1 MAELRAYCH
10 LDRLQPQFASLFAS
24 ACRGFLS
31 VEGMASL
38 FVEVVPGVEINRLS
52 DIALKITNS
61 KPGEMIVERRY
72 GMLEI
77 HSFEQEEVLHAGSMI
92 LDELGLKEEERL
104 APSVL
109 ATSII
114 NKIDPYQA
122 VIINRNSKGMLI
134 LGGDD
139 VYLLEVTPAAYSSIA
154 ANEAEKHCD
163 VRLVDIRFFG
173 ASGRIYMAGTE
184 SEIQAAAKKVVETGE
199 QGILICATGSGICLA
214 ANKVKGARGAVVWDE
229 FTALQAKEHNNANIL
244 CLAGKVLDKETA
256 KKIVRLW
263 LEADY
268 AGEERHARRL
278 GKIEEAE
285 K

>member
-1 MAELRAYCH
+1 MAELRAYCY

-38 FVEVVPGVEINRLS
+38 FVEVVPGIEINRLS

-61 KPGEMIVERRY
+61 RPGEMIVERRY

-77 HSFEQEEVLHAGSMI
+77 HSFEQEEVLHAGKMI
-92 LDELGLKEEERL
+92 LDELGLKQDQRL

-173 ASGRIYMAGTE
+173 AAGRIYLAGSE
-184 SEIQAAAKKVVETGE
+184 SEIQVAAKKVVET
-199 QGILICATGSGICLA
+199 L
-214 ANKVKGARGAVVWDE
+214 NNVKGR
-229 FTALQAKEHNNANIL
+229 TQ
-244 CLAGKVLDKETA
+244 
-256 KKIVRLW
+256 R
-263 LEADY
+263 
-268 AGEERHARRL
+268 
-278 GKIEEAE
+278 
-285 K
+285 

>member
-1 MAELRAYCH
+1 MAELRAYCY
-10 LDRLQPQFASLFAS
+10 LDQLQPQFASLFAS

-38 FVEVVPGVEINRLS
+38 FVEVVPGIEINRLT

-61 KPGEMIVERRY
+61 RPGEMIVERVY

-77 HSFEQEEVLHAGSMI
+77 HSFEQEEVLHAGKVI
-92 LDELGLKEEERL
+92 LDELGLNQEQRL
-104 APSVL
+104 APKVL

-154 ANEAEKHCD
+154 ANEAEKHCN

-173 ASGRIYMAGTE
+173 AAGRIYLAGTE
-184 SEIQAAAKKVVETGE
+184 SEIQTAAKKVVET
-199 QGILICATGSGICLA
+199 LNS
-214 ANKVKGARGAVVWDE
+214 
-229 FTALQAKEHNNANIL
+229 
-244 CLAGKVLDKETA
+244 
-256 KKIVRLW
+256 
-263 LEADY
+263 
-268 AGEERHARRL
+268 
-278 GKIEEAE
+278 IEGR
-285 K
+285 KQ

>member
-1 MAELRAYCH
+1 MAELRAYCY

-38 FVEVVPGVEINRLS
+38 FVEVVPGIEINRLT
-52 DIALKITNS
+52 DIALKMTNS
-61 KPGEMIVERRY
+61 RPGEMIVERVY

-77 HSFEQEEVLHAGSMI
+77 HSFEQEEVLHAGKMI
-92 LDELGLKEEERL
+92 LTELGLKQEQRL
-104 APSVL
+104 APKVL

-154 ANEAEKHCD
+154 ANEAEKHCN

-173 ASGRIYMAGTE
+173 AAGRIYLAGTE
-184 SEIQAAAKKVVETGE
+184 SEIQAAAKKVVETLG
-199 QGILICATGSGICLA
+199 
-214 ANKVKGARGAVVWDE
+214 N
-229 FTALQAKEHNNANIL
+229 
-244 CLAGKVLDKETA
+244 
-256 KKIVRLW
+256 
-263 LEADY
+263 LE
-268 AGEERHARRL
+268 GRNQ
-278 GKIEEAE
+278 
-285 K
+285 

>member
-1 MAELRAYCH
+1 MAELRAYCY

-52 DIALKITNS
+52 DIALKATNS

-77 HSFEQEEVLHAGSMI
+77 HSFEQAEVLHAGSMI
-92 LDELGLKEEERL
+92 LDELGLQEEERL

-154 ANEAEKHCD
+154 ANEAEKHCG

-184 SEIQAAAKKVVETGE
+184 SEIQAAAQKVVET
-199 QGILICATGSGICLA
+199 
-214 ANKVKGARGAVVWDE
+214 
-229 FTALQAKEHNNANIL
+229 
-244 CLAGKVLDKETA
+244 
-256 KKIVRLW
+256 
-263 LEADY
+263 
-268 AGEERHARRL
+268 L
-278 GKIEEAE
+278 GKI
-285 K
+285 KGRTP

>member
-1 MAELRAYCH
+1 MAELRAYCY

-38 FVEVVPGVEINRLS
+38 FVEVVPGIEINRLS

-61 KPGEMIVERRY
+61 RPGEMIVERRY

-77 HSFEQEEVLHAGSMI
+77 HSFEQEEVLYAGKMI
-92 LDELGLKEEERL
+92 LDELGLQQNERL

-173 ASGRIYMAGTE
+173 AAGRIYLAGSE
-184 SEIQAAAKKVVETGE
+184 SEIQAAAKKVVET
-199 QGILICATGSGICLA
+199 LR
-214 ANKVKGARGAVVWDE
+214 NVKGR
-229 FTALQAKEHNNANIL
+229 TP
-244 CLAGKVLDKETA
+244 
-256 KKIVRLW
+256 
-263 LEADY
+263 
-268 AGEERHARRL
+268 
-278 GKIEEAE
+278 
-285 K
+285 

>member
-1 MAELRAYCH
+1 MAELRAYCY

-38 FVEVVPGVEINRLS
+38 FVEVVPGIEINRLT

-61 KPGEMIVERRY
+61 RPGEMIVERVY

-77 HSFEQEEVLHAGSMI
+77 HSFEQEEVLHAGQMI
-92 LDELGLKEEERL
+92 LTELRLKQEQRL
-104 APSVL
+104 APKVL

-154 ANEAEKHCD
+154 ANEAEKHCN

-173 ASGRIYMAGTE
+173 AAGRIYLAGTE
-184 SEIQAAAKKVVETGE
+184 SEIQAAAKKVVETLNSVEGRK
-199 QGILICATGSGICLA
+199 Q
-214 ANKVKGARGAVVWDE
+214 
-229 FTALQAKEHNNANIL
+229 
-244 CLAGKVLDKETA
+244 
-256 KKIVRLW
+256 
-263 LEADY
+263 
-268 AGEERHARRL
+268 
-278 GKIEEAE
+278 
-285 K
+285 

>member
-1 MAELRAYCH
+1 MAELRAYCY

-52 DIALKITNS
+52 DIALKATNS

-77 HSFEQEEVLHAGSMI
+77 HSFEQAEVLHAGSMI

-154 ANEAEKHCD
+154 ANEAEKHCG

-184 SEIQAAAKKVVETGE
+184 SEIQAAAQKVVET
-199 QGILICATGSGICLA
+199 
-214 ANKVKGARGAVVWDE
+214 
-229 FTALQAKEHNNANIL
+229 
-244 CLAGKVLDKETA
+244 
-256 KKIVRLW
+256 
-263 LEADY
+263 
-268 AGEERHARRL
+268 L
-278 GKIEEAE
+278 GKI
-285 K
+285 KGRTP

>member
-1 MAELRAYCH
+1 MAELRAYCY

-38 FVEVVPGVEINRLS
+38 FVEVVPGIEINRLT

-61 KPGEMIVERRY
+61 RPGEMIVERVY

-77 HSFEQEEVLHAGSMI
+77 HSFEQEEVLHAGKVI
-92 LDELGLKEEERL
+92 LDELGLNQEQRL
-104 APSVL
+104 APKVL

-154 ANEAEKHCD
+154 ANEAEKHCN

-173 ASGRIYMAGTE
+173 AAGRIYLAGTE
-184 SEIQAAAKKVVETGE
+184 SEIQTAAKKVVET
-199 QGILICATGSGICLA
+199 LNS
-214 ANKVKGARGAVVWDE
+214 
-229 FTALQAKEHNNANIL
+229 
-244 CLAGKVLDKETA
+244 
-256 KKIVRLW
+256 
-263 LEADY
+263 
-268 AGEERHARRL
+268 
-278 GKIEEAE
+278 IEGR
-285 K
+285 KQ

>member
-1 MAELRAYCH
+1 MAELRAYCY

-52 DIALKITNS
+52 DIALKITNAR
-61 KPGEMIVERRY
+61 PGEMIVERRY

-77 HSFEQEEVLHAGSMI
+77 HSFEQAEVLHAGKMI
-92 LDELGLKEEERL
+92 LDELGLNEEQRL

-154 ANEAEKHCD
+154 ANEAEKHCG

-173 ASGRIYMAGTE
+173 ASGRIYLAGSE
-184 SEIQAAAKKVVETGE
+184 SEIQAAAKKVVET
-199 QGILICATGSGICLA
+199 LSKL
-214 ANKVKGARGAVVWDE
+214 KGR
-229 FTALQAKEHNNANIL
+229 TP
-244 CLAGKVLDKETA
+244 
-256 KKIVRLW
+256 
-263 LEADY
+263 
-268 AGEERHARRL
+268 
-278 GKIEEAE
+278 
-285 K
+285 